1 MRIIRTLIIL
11 SGWLI
16 LIFVGMI
23 TMSPVMA
30 LFVDATGYVPL
41 ENVVPSIIAV
51 VGIGVPILYGA
62 SFAIAPLIFA
72 TMELFDNDDER

>member
-1 MRIIRTLIIL
+1 MVL

-16 LIFVGMI
+16 VVIVIVI

-30 LFVDATGYVPL
+30 LFVDATGYVPFEDAL
-41 ENVVPSIIAV
+41 PSIIAV
-51 VGIGVPILYGA
+51 FVIGFPIFYGA

-72 TMELFDNDDER
+72 TMEMFDNNDND